1 MTIKFNDVYI
11 KSVAAVAG
19 YDEKE
24 GTFGKLY
31 DKTYDDYYANEK
43 TFEQAEMKMIDDA
56 SEIALK
62 KAGYKIND
70 IDFIIG
76 ADLLNQIT
84 ANAYSSVKFKRPFL
98 GVYNACAS
106 LCEEFIIASSML
118 QNKGVKNALLN
129 ISSHNMTAERQ
140 YRNPVEYGCPKP
152 LRSTFTVTGAAS
164 CILTKEKTDIKVTN
178 ATIGVPIDMGVT
190 DPYDMGSV
198 MAPSAAEVLF
208 NHLKDTNTKPED
220 YDLILTG
227 DLGIYGKQIL
237 IEYFKSVYG
246 IDIKNKLE
254 DAASIIY
261 DRKKQTKV
269 NAGGSG
275 PCCIALVCYTDI
287 LNKMKKEKLKKVLLI
302 ATGAL
307 MSPTMNNQKLSIPSV
322 SHVVCLEAIK

>member
-1 MTIKFNDVYI
+1 MTIKFNNVYI
-11 KSVAAVAG
+11 KSVSAVAG
-19 YDEKE
+19 KDEKE

-31 DKTYDDYYANEK
+31 DKTYNDYYAGEK
-43 TFEQAEMKMIDDA
+43 TFEQAEIKMIKDA
-56 SEIALK
+56 SDIALK
-62 KAGYKIND
+62 KANYKMDDIN
-70 IDFIIG
+70 FIIG

-106 LCEEFIIASSML
+106 LCEEFIIASSIL
-118 QNKGVKNALLN
+118 QNKDVNNALLN

-164 CILTKEKTDIKVTN
+164 CVLTKEKTDIKVVS
-178 ATIGVPIDMGVT
+178 ATIGTPTDMGIT

-208 NHLKDTNTKPED
+208 DHLKNTNTKPDD

-227 DLGIYGKQIL
+227 DLGVYGKQIL
-237 IEYFKSVYG
+237 IEYFKSAYALNIEG
-246 IDIKNKLE
+246 NLE
-254 DAASIIY
+254 DSASIIY
-261 DRKKQTKV
+261 DREKQTKV

-275 PCCIALVCYTDI
+275 PCCLALVSYTDI
-287 LNKMKKEKLKKVLLI
+287 LNKMKKGKLKKVLLI

-322 SHVVCLEAIK
+322 SHAVCLEAIK